1 MDIKNVLNKSRATF
15 ENDILRQLPLALRE
29 FASPNDNKFD
39 AGYDNRSLD
48 EYLQY
53 FSSVKYP
60 IQDTNFGSP
69 NSVVCNIF
77 LNQLNFTNVDDIIEE
92 FIENK
97 LWVYH
102 PVRSFE
108 KWHNI
113 SELYYSEQRYYWVL
127 LLFNRITDPF
137 QALKD
142 LNIIRVPF
150 TSFVSQL
157 KNRFNFNFSNSQ
169 DINL

>member
-1 MDIKNVLNKSRATF
+1 MDIKNVLNKSRVTF
-15 ENDILRQLPLALRE
+15 ENEILRQLPLALRE

-39 AGYDNRSLD
+39 QNYDNRSLD
-48 EYLQY
+48 EFLSYS
-53 FSSVKYP
+53 SSVKYP
-60 IQDTNFGSP
+60 IQDTNYGSP
-69 NSVVCNIF
+69 NVVLCNIF
-77 LNQLNFTNVDDIIEE
+77 LNQFNSSNVDDIIEDY
-92 FIENK
+92 IENK

-113 SELYYSEQRYYWVL
+113 SELYYNVQRYFWVL
-127 LLFNRITDPF
+127 LIFNRITDPF
-137 QALKD
+137 QSLRD
-142 LNIIRVPF
+142 LNIIRVPYV
-150 TSFVSQL
+150 SFISQL